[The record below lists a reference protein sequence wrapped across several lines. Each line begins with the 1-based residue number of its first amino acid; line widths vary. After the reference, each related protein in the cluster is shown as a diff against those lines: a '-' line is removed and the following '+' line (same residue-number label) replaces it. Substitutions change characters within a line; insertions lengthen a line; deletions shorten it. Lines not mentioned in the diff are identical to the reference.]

1 MGMSQQKTWHDRY
14 EEARSTGATVS
25 DKIASFVGSWMFVYI
40 HVVWFGFWIL
50 LPVESFPFPLLTMV
64 VSLEAIVLS
73 TLIIM
78 AQNRHSERDRHQ
90 ADEDLRTDVEAKS
103 EIDEI
108 QQRLARIENE
118 KLDRILKLLE
128 ERE

>member
-1 MGMSQQKTWHDRY
+1 MNEKKTWHDRY
-14 EEARSTGATVS
+14 QEARSSGAVVS
-25 DKIASFVGSWMFVYI
+25 DRIAAFVGSWVFVYV
-40 HVVWFGFWIL
+40 HVVWFGFWIF
-50 LPVESFPFPLLTMV
+50 LPVEPFPFPLLTMV

-78 AQNRHSERDRHQ
+78 AQNRHAERDRHQ
-90 ADEDLRTDVEAKS
+90 ADEDLRTDVEAKK

>member
-1 MGMSQQKTWHDRY
+1 MGMNQQKTWHDRY
-14 EEARSTGATVS
+14 QEARSTGAAVS
-25 DKIASFVGSWMFVYI
+25 DRIASFVGSWMFVYL
-40 HVVWFGFWIL
+40 HVVWFGFWIF
-50 LPVESFPFPLLTMV
+50 LPVEPFPFPLLTMV

-90 ADEDLRTDVEAKS
+90 ADEDLRTDIEAKM

-118 KLDRILKLLE
+118 KLDKIITLLE
-128 ERE
+128 KRE

>member
-1 MGMSQQKTWHDRY
+1 
-14 EEARSTGATVS
+14 
-25 DKIASFVGSWMFVYI
+25 
-40 HVVWFGFWIL
+40 
-50 LPVESFPFPLLTMV
+50 MV

-90 ADEDLRTDVEAKS
+90 ADEDLRTDIGAKK

-108 QQRLARIENE
+108 QQRLVRIENE
-118 KLDRILKLLE
+118 KLDKIITLLE
-128 ERE
+128 KRE